1 MNLILLHPQELSE
14 QRVSL
19 SGRRAEHIRKVL
31 RSTIGDSIRV
41 GVLGG
46 LLGTGCIQEMT
57 GDSIVL
63 QVQLTSEP
71 PPCPLTDL
79 ILAVPRPIM
88 LKRVLAQA
96 ASLGVNRIF
105 LLNANR
111 VEKSFFSSTLIQN
124 KAFAEPLLLGLE
136 QAIDTRMP
144 EVSVQPRFRPFVED
158 LLPELLNDCPIRLLA
173 HPEGGQSMAQAGKGL
188 LSQRAVLAIGPE
200 GGWVDFE
207 VQRFREQGFAPFSLG
222 PRILRVDTAVPA
234 LLAQLSL
241 LRQIA
246 DGPAPPAWST
256 P

>member
-19 SGRRAEHIRKVL
+19 SGRRAEHLRKIL
-31 RSTIGDSIRV
+31 RSTIGDRVRV

-46 LLGTGCIQEMT
+46 LLGTGCIQEMSS
-57 GDSIVL
+57 DSIVL

-71 PPCPLTDL
+71 PPCPPTDL

-96 ASLGVNRIF
+96 VSLGVRRIF

-111 VEKSFFSSTLIQN
+111 VEKSFFSSTLIRN
-124 KAFAEPLLLGLE
+124 NDFTEPLLLGLE
-136 QAIDTRMP
+136 QAMDTRLP
-144 EVSVQPRFRPFVED
+144 EISVHPRFRPFVED

-173 HPEGGQSMAQAGKGL
+173 HPEGEQSMAQAAGGL
-188 LSQRAVLAIGPE
+188 LNQRAVLAIGPE

-207 VQRFREQGFAPFSLG
+207 VERFKAQAFATFSLG

-241 LRQIA
+241 LRQTSA
-246 DGPAPPAWST
+246 GPAPPAWSA